1 MGFLD
6 LREDLLLDTVRA
18 AQVLLGCVLVRSD
31 GSSVRRARIV
41 ETEAYLR
48 DDPASHS
55 FRGPTPR
62 NRPMFGAPGR
72 AYVYRIHR
80 AVCFN
85 VVTAPDGVGE
95 AVLIRAV
102 EPLEG
107 IEAMEE
113 ARRRRTVGRAHPA
126 RSALSNGPGKLCQ
139 ALDITLE
146 DNGAELLR
154 SVRECG
160 LWLEPGSL
168 RGRIA
173 VERDVRIGISKAREE
188 MLRFFIAD
196 NPWVSVKRAG
206 VGSAQRR
213 APESAEQVAPKSQE
227 RDNGVCR
234 LRATE
239 IVE

>member
-1 MGFLD
+1 MGLLD
-6 LREDLLLDTVRA
+6 LREDLLLETVRA
-18 AQVLLGCVLVRSD
+18 AQGLLGCFLVRSD
-31 GSSVRRARIV
+31 GTSVRRARIV

-62 NRPMFGAPGR
+62 NQPMFGAPGR

-80 AVCFN
+80 AICFN
-85 VVTAPDGVGE
+85 VVTAPEGVGE

-113 ARRRRTVGRAHPA
+113 ARRRRTVARTLPA

-146 DNGAELLR
+146 DNGVDLLR
-154 SVRECG
+154 SVRASARR
-160 LWLEPGSL
+160 LWLEPRSTSE
-168 RGRIA
+168 RIA
-173 VERDVRIGISKAREE
+173 IERDVRIGISKAREE
-188 MLRFFIAD
+188 KLRFFIAD
-196 NPWVSVKRAG
+196 NPWVSVRRSAL
-206 VGSAQRR
+206 GSVTR
-213 APESAEQVAPKSQE
+213 
-227 RDNGVCR
+227 
-234 LRATE
+234 
-239 IVE
+239 

>member
-1 MGFLD
+1 MELLE
-6 LREDLLLDTVRA
+6 LRKELLLDTVRA
-18 AQVLLGCVLVRSD
+18 AQELLGCVLVRSD
-31 GSSVRRARIV
+31 GVSVRRARIV

-80 AVCFN
+80 AICFN
-85 VVTAPDGVGE
+85 IVTAPEGVGE

-113 ARRRRTVGRAHPA
+113 ARRRRTVGRTLPA
-126 RSALSNGPGKLCQ
+126 PSALSNGPGKLCQ

-146 DNGAELLR
+146 DNGLDLIRRVATP
-154 SVRECG
+154 ECR
-160 LWLEPGSL
+160 LWLEPPSS

-188 MLRFFIAD
+188 KLRFFIAD
-196 NPWVSVKRAG
+196 NPWVSVKRAEP
-206 VGSAQRR
+206 GSVERRMTESVERAAPKARPVRRR
-213 APESAEQVAPKSQE
+213 AAGES
-227 RDNGVCR
+227 
-234 LRATE
+234 
-239 IVE
+239 